1 MDKFFSKDR
10 AARDVADPFA
20 VPAIPPHQSKFDLSP
35 SGQPFG
41 RYLIALCHDP
51 IDSYVRHAHK
61 LIWQVVIACDWRRE
75 MNGPRNA
82 FPSPAQSLTLTPSPR
97 TRSHARSG
105 GSEVARQLAR
115 VSSQFL
121 GLVLLDTPLS
131 CSPVLLDTEALPTR
145 HSVTSRIR
153 FNSSFYNRLTFS
165 TRHLNRTFENANF
178 C

>member
-1 MDKFFSKDR
+1 MDEFFTKEP
-10 AARDVADPFA
+10 AASDVADPFA

-35 SGQPFG
+35 PGQPFG

-105 GSEVARQLAR
+105 GREFARQLAR
-115 VSSQFL
+115 FSIQFSSPFL
-121 GLVLLDTPLS
+121 LDTLLSSSAVLLDTKP
-131 CSPVLLDTEALPTR
+131 LPTR

-165 TRHLNRTFENANF
+165 TRHLNRTPENATF
-178 C
+178 R